1 MKKSNSRITSRVQ
14 RNWDWRAA
22 ANFIGG
28 GVGSGL
34 IFWSVLLSPLGY
46 DSLLLMLLGL
56 ALVGAGLFCVW
67 LEIGRPWR
75 ALNVFKHM
83 STSWMSREAM
93 VAPLLFTAGAASW
106 LFEPML
112 AWPTALLA
120 ILFLYTQSRILLAD
134 KGIPAWRHPRCAQLV
149 ITTGMT
155 EGCGLLLLALPLIDT
170 HQPWSW
176 AVMLIL
182 LGLRAL
188 AWRHYRAGLK
198 QTSAPPACQKKFAAI
213 NPQFLWLGHIV
224 PVILLALA
232 FIQAE
237 AAMLAGI
244 LAFGSGAW
252 MKYILICKAS
262 FIQGF
267 NMPHLPVRGQP
278 TPSRTVSAT

>member
-1 MKKSNSRITSRVQ
+1 MKNSNSSIYSKVQ

-22 ANFIGG
+22 GNFIGG

-46 DSLLLMLLGL
+46 DSLWLMLAGL

-83 STSWMSREAM
+83 STSWMSREAI
-93 VAPLLFTAGAASW
+93 VAPLLFAAGAASW
-106 LFEPML
+106 LFEPLL

-120 ILFLYTQSRILLAD
+120 LLFLYSQSRILLAD
-134 KGIPAWRHPRCAQLV
+134 KGIPAWRHPRCPQLV
-149 ITTGMT
+149 ITTGLT
-155 EGCGLLLLALPLIDT
+155 EGCGLLILALPLIDT

-176 AVMLIL
+176 ALMLIL
-182 LGLRAL
+182 LGLRVL
-188 AWRHYRAGLK
+188 SWKHYRAGLE
-198 QTSAPPACQKKFAAI
+198 QASAPPACQKKFAAI

-224 PVILLALA
+224 PVVLLGFA
-232 FIQAE
+232 FVQAE

-244 LAFGSGAW
+244 LAIGSGAW
-252 MKYILICKAS
+252 MKYTLICKAS
-262 FIQGF
+262 FIQGYS
-267 NMPHLPVRGQP
+267 MQHLPVRGQRAP
-278 TPSRTVSAT
+278 QRAVSAH